1 MENKV
6 LAIVNGTEVT
16 EQSLKEIA
24 MRYPADRQRYLLSEA
39 GKKQLLE
46 QVISFELIGNYAVDN
61 GMENDAEYLTL
72 LQRAKKE
79 IITQVAINK
88 ILSEVTLTEEE
99 VKKYYEANQDMFKA
113 EESVRAKH
121 ILVDSLEKA
130 EEVNGAIEAGMTFE
144 EAASLYSS
152 CPSKAQGGDLGSFTR
167 GRMVPEFEKAAFEL
181 EVGVVSEPVQTQFGY
196 HLIKVEE
203 KEAGSIR
210 PFEEVKNTISNELL
224 SERQNFK
231 YMQFVD
237 ELKKKYNVEVK

>member
-6 LAIVNGTEVT
+6 IAIVNGTEIT

-61 GMENDAEYLTL
+61 GMENDAEYQAL

-130 EEVNGAIEAGMTFE
+130 EEVKGAIEAGMTFE
-144 EAASLYSS
+144 EAASLYST

-181 EVGVVSEPVQTQFGY
+181 EVGVISEPVQTQFGY
-196 HLIKVEE
+196 HFIKVEE
-203 KEAGSIR
+203 KQAGSIR
-210 PFEEVKNTISNELL
+210 PFEEVKNTITNELL

-237 ELKKKYNVEVK
+237 ELKKKYTVEVK

>member
-24 MRYPADRQRYLLSEA
+24 ARYPADRQRYLLSEQ

-61 GMENDAEYLTL
+61 GMENDAEYLAL

-99 VKKYYEANQDMFKA
+99 VKKYYEANQEMFKA

-130 EEVNGAIEAGMTFE
+130 EEVKGAIDAGMTFE
-144 EAASLYSS
+144 EAASLYST

-181 EVGVVSEPVQTQFGY
+181 EVGVISEPVQTQFGY
-196 HLIKVEE
+196 HFIKVEE
-203 KEAGSIR
+203 KQAGSIR
-210 PFEEVKNTISNELL
+210 PFEEVKNTITNELL

-237 ELKKKYNVEVK
+237 ELKKKYTVEVK

>member
-6 LAIVNGTEVT
+6 LAIVNGTEIT

-61 GMENDAEYLTL
+61 GMENDDEYLAL

-99 VKKYYEANQDMFKA
+99 VKKYYEANQEMFKS
-113 EESVRAKH
+113 EESARAKH

-130 EEVNGAIEAGMTFE
+130 EEVKGVIESGMTFE

-203 KEAGSIR
+203 REVGSIR

-224 SERQNFK
+224 NERQNFK

-237 ELKKKYNVEVK
+237 ELKNKYSVEVK